1 MTKENVEFGKC
12 PGPER
17 SAPATPE
24 NYCCPNCGAEVE
36 IWTDEKKRKCPKCGE
51 TVNKLEAKKA

>member
-1 MTKENVEFGKC
+1 MMTTTEFGKC

-36 IWTDEKKRKCPKCGE
+36 IWTDEKKRKCPQCGE
-51 TVNKLEAKKA
+51 TIKKEEAKKA